1 MRHVHGRRKQAAA
14 LYAGFGLLALILA
27 VATASIVLL
36 VVAGLSLL
44 VVPVALY
51 RYPIDRDR

>member
-1 MRHVHGRRKQAAA
+1 MRHVHGRRKSAAA

-27 VATASIVLL
+27 VATGSLVLL

-44 VVPVALY
+44 AAPVALY
-51 RYPIDRDR
+51 RYPTDREW